1 MFVEKACSTHCAPA
15 SDTALWRAQ
24 AILSG
29 LAVLP
34 SCTRRAP
41 DDRSLNCWLI
51 VIKEI
56 PGMRNLADCTAD
68 MGSFLSAAASFYNV
82 MDRVAVLLD
91 I

>member
-1 MFVEKACSTHCAPA
+1 M
-15 SDTALWRAQ
+15 RATGPRQ
-24 AILSG
+24 S
-29 LAVLP
+29 
-34 SCTRRAP
+34 

-91 I
+91 IRVDLCGRRTF

>member
-1 MFVEKACSTHCAPA
+1 MKGHAVRIVHPRLTRP
-15 SDTALWRAQ
+15 
-24 AILSG
+24 SG
-29 LAVLP
+29 EPRP
-34 SCTRRAP
+34 SCQAQPFCCRARDGP
-41 DDRSLNCWLI
+41 QSDDRSLNCWLI

>member
-1 MFVEKACSTHCAPA
+1 M
-15 SDTALWRAQ
+15 
-24 AILSG
+24 SG

-34 SCTRRAP
+34 SCARRAP

-56 PGMRNLADCTAD
+56 PGIRKLADCTAD
-68 MGSFLSAAASFYNV
+68 MGSFLSAAAFFYNV